1 MLLLRHIK
9 KYTAGTRFG
18 SHFYFSRFF
27 STFILRSVVRS
38 LHRSLLYMAFLHL
51 MLLPFLL
58 FSLSL
63 LGIAGDAVD
72 AVVSECHWFKN
83 EWLKDIDK
91 RSTRIAQR
99 TMTTATLQQ
108 QGFFFTL
115 LFNFFFPLPIRL
127 SLSLYPYLFTFSLFC
142 PTLQN
147 CTEHTL
153 TNHAQDTER
162 GRENKK
168 KCMSVFTIAYA
179 CEMYEKGAR

>member
-115 LFNFFFPLPIRL
+115 LFNFFSRCWFISL
-127 SLSLYPYLFTFSLFC
+127 SLSPPIHISLLVSLLSDFAELHWAHTHK
-142 PTLQN
+142 P
-147 CTEHTL
+147 CTR
-153 TNHAQDTER
+153 DRER
-162 GRENKK
+162 KRE
-168 KCMSVFTIAYA
+168 
-179 CEMYEKGAR
+179 